1 MPKFITYV
9 WHALIRM
16 DERQIDFDDIR
27 RILDAGETIE
37 RYPDDTP
44 YPSRLL
50 LGWIGTRPVHVVIAE
65 DAPDSVLV
73 VTVYDPRPEEWSQD
87 FRSRKP

>member
-73 VTVYDPRPEEWSQD
+73 VTVYVPRPEEWSQD